1 MLNENTPL
9 AGVPH
14 PTFAGLGFLPLL
26 IISPFVQMVF
36 VCYFSDSIESLV
48 YFSFLLYSITIK

>member
-1 MLNENTPL
+1 MKILPWR
-9 AGVPH
+9 VS
-14 PTFAGLGFLPLL
+14 PTRRSQGLVFCLLL
-26 IISPFVQMVF
+26 IISPFVQMVS